1 MGYDKPTVECDGD
14 HPGFGSSNEIS
25 DGEEVYCQGCVET
38 LNERIKELEG
48 ELESAKEELLE
59 SQNTTEELEQQ
70 LADAKRG

>member
-14 HPGFGSSNEIS
+14 HPGFGSSTEIS

-48 ELESAKEELLE
+48 ELESAKDELGAEQDIVQDLK
-59 SQNTTEELEQQ
+59 QQ
-70 LADAKRG
+70 LADAQN